1 MVCGGGGGAGVGGT
15 LFPDTN
21 LKTSR
26 LIRDSIAD
34 CDAGKGTGV
43 EQELVG
49 KDGEVVTESVL
60 DLAGKELLADSRFFL
75 CCIL

>member
-1 MVCGGGGGAGVGGT
+1 MVCGGGGGGAGDGGA

-26 LIRDSIAD
+26 LIRHSIAD

-43 EQELVG
+43 EQELVD
-49 KDGEVVTESVL
+49 KDEEVATESVL
-60 DLAGKELLADSRFFL
+60 NLAGLADW
-75 CCIL
+75 